1 MNSSIASQG
10 LTPNATIPPPF
21 LSPSQGES
29 LQLSTGVYFATLGA
43 LLWDWLMSMPDE
55 YRILSKGV
63 FSTSK
68 VKRRVFTVAFCVS
81 STMFQVAS
89 VSDCQALALA
99 ASILT
104 VLALNA
110 NNLLFLWRVLANL
123 GSTLRCIE
131 DSFRSWVALAM
142 LANAINDTLV
152 FLAISYRIASRSTG
166 GQGWRSMLRCFV
178 HGDGVPRVWKE
189 LLRNGQLC
197 YFATIVL
204 SIAQIIVA
212 TTTEY
217 KATFSIPVIALENVM
232 TCRVHRAVVLGL
244 KEQAKS
250 TFLLTTVITNT
261 MTGSD
266 SIMKEFN
273 PSSHEAIEGRIGH
286 VELGALRV

>member
-1 MNSSIASQG
+1 
-10 LTPNATIPPPF
+10 
-21 LSPSQGES
+21 
-29 LQLSTGVYFATLGA
+29 
-43 LLWDWLMSMPDE
+43 
-55 YRILSKGV
+55 
-63 FSTSK
+63 
-68 VKRRVFTVAFCVS
+68 
-81 STMFQVAS
+81 
-89 VSDCQALALA
+89 
-99 ASILT
+99 
-104 VLALNA
+104 
-110 NNLLFLWRVLANL
+110 
-123 GSTLRCIE
+123 
-131 DSFRSWVALAM
+131 M

-178 HGDGVPRVWKE
+178 HGDGIPRVWKE

-244 KEQAKS
+244 KDQAKS

-273 PSSHEAIEGRIGH
+273 PSSHEAIEGSIGH